1 MAKFSRAL
9 LSELEEELQAISFDY
24 DNPISM
30 SSKSIETVLKYCQNL
45 KTYILE
51 NEFQSKE
58 DEIHFFKNIKPKFSS
73 KLIYFHK
80 IRKLESYKPLG
91 SKKIQKEYLEN
102 ELNKLNIYFSE
113 NTEFYNYY
121 RLGGDSFD
129 RKVFLRNSTEIDYN
143 LDVFYHEVDHRFSTT
158 HDFKVAMILA
168 NDIFQRYIENKI
180 ATLSSSKE
188 AVSKNPIENKIM
200 KWTASKTD
208 LIELIYALHTQK
220 VFNEGKADLT
230 EITKSFEKFF
240 DIELGDIYR
249 TCNDIKNRKIKKTK
263 FIDTLSENLN
273 KRFDEND
280 NK

>member
-1 MAKFSRAL
+1 MITFSRAL
-9 LSELEEELQAISFDY
+9 LSELETDLQKISLDY

-30 SSKSIETVLKYCQNL
+30 SSKSIETILKYSLIL
-45 KTYILE
+45 KTFILE
-51 NEFQSKE
+51 NEFTTKE
-58 DEIHFFKNIKPKFSS
+58 DEINFFKNIKPKFTS
-73 KLIYFHK
+73 KLIYYHK

-102 ELNKLNIYFSE
+102 ELNKLNVYFSE

-129 RKVFLRNSTEIDYN
+129 EKVFLRYSTEIDYN
-143 LDVFYHEVDHRFSTT
+143 LDVFYHEMDHRFSTT

-168 NDIFQRYIENKI
+168 NEIFQRYIENKI
-180 ATLSSSKE
+180 TILSSTK
-188 AVSKNPIENKIM
+188 VVLNDHPIENKKI
-200 KWTASKTD
+200 KWTSSKTD

-220 VFNEGKADLT
+220 VFNHGKADLT
-230 EITKSFEKFF
+230 EITKSFENYF

-249 TCNDIKNRKIKKTK
+249 TCTDIKNRKIKKTK